1 MMMMMMMMLLL
12 LLVIDGVECT
22 YYGMVVMIILSS
34 SSSSS
39 SSSISCVSSTSG
51 EWHIYRIGGR
61 RRLDTLPIPPTRSA
75 RTKSLMIAT
84 TTL

>member
-1 MMMMMMMMLLL
+1 MMMMMLLL

-34 SSSSS
+34 SSS
-39 SSSISCVSSTSG
+39 ISFVSSTSG